1 MSTFKPT
8 DDQSSDLVKIDQ
20 EADVENLQED
30 RATVEKRMLFKL
42 DLRMSYLIVLYIL
55 NIVRPFSIYRCVR
68 SLMNCE
74 QIDRGNT
81 P

>member
-1 MSTFKPT
+1 MSSTFKPT

-30 RATVEKRMLFKL
+30 RAAVEKRMLFKL

-55 NIVRPFSIYRCVR
+55 NIV
-68 SLMNCE
+68 
-74 QIDRGNT
+74 
-81 P
+81 